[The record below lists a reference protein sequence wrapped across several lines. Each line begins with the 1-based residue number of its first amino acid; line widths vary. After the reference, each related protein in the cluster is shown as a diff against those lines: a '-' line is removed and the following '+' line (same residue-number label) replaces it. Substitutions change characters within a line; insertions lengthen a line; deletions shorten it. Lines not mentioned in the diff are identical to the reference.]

1 MSDLL
6 AALAQIVGPAHV
18 LTGAETAPWD
28 SDWTGHYRGA
38 PLAVVRPAD
47 RDEVAAVLRLAAA
60 QGVAVVPVSGNTGL
74 NGGALGAGAIALS
87 LGRLNRLR
95 EIRADARIAVVE
107 AGVIVDALNAA
118 AAEQGLMFPLSFG
131 ASGSAMIGGVLSTNA
146 GGANVLRY
154 GNTRDLC
161 LGVEVVLA
169 DGRVMDLM
177 TALHKNNAGFD
188 LRDLVI
194 GAEGQLGIITAAV
207 LKLHPLP
214 ATVVT
219 AMVAMETLDPAS
231 GLLNALQDASGNAV
245 VAFEFMPRSF
255 VEGYLEIAPD
265 SREPF
270 DAPHPVNLLVE
281 LAAPQPGEGPGAA
294 LESVLAA
301 AMEAGTV
308 TDAVI
313 AQNETQRRQMWARR
327 EAAAEISFRR
337 NPVIDTDI
345 AVPRDLVAD
354 YLRRIGPRLQ
364 ARDPGCGLMSVAHLG
379 DGNIHYTCYPTRDD
393 PALMADLRAEID
405 ALAME
410 LNGTFSAEH
419 GVGLSKLAPMARY
432 KDPVALDV
440 MRAIKTALDPQGI
453 LNPGK
458 TLPPA
463 GANRTGD

>member
-6 AALAQIVGPAHV
+6 AALAAIVGPAHV

-38 PLAVVRPAD
+38 PVAVVRPAD
-47 RDEVAAVLRLAAA
+47 RDEVAAVLRLAVA

-87 LGRLNRLR
+87 LGRMNRVR
-95 EIRADARIAVVE
+95 EIRAGARIAVVE

-219 AMVAMETLDPAS
+219 AMVAMETLDPAP

-281 LAAPQPGEGPGAA
+281 LAAPQPGEGPGMA

-313 AQNETQRRQMWARR
+313 AQNEAQRRQMWARR

-337 NPVIDTDI
+337 HPVIDTDI

-354 YLRRIGPRLQ
+354 YLRRIEPRLQ
-364 ARDPGCGLMSVAHLG
+364 ARDAGCGLMSVAHLG
-379 DGNIHYTCYPTRDD
+379 DGNIHYTCYPTRDE
-393 PALMADLRAEID
+393 PALMAGLRAEID

-410 LNGTFSAEH
+410 LQGTFSAEH

-432 KDPVALDV
+432 KDPVGLDV
-440 MRAIKTALDPQGI
+440 MRAIKAALDPHGI

-458 TLPPA
+458 TLPQA
-463 GANRTGD
+463 GANRTGE